1 MSRPSDRRDTSR
13 RPPRR
18 DPPMSRPHFTLETD
32 SRGVARLTLDRA
44 ERHNVLAGETCDGLA
59 AAAASINADAA
70 IRVVVLAGRG
80 ASFCAGGDLEWMRAQ
95 AAANGAGRRV
105 EARRLADMLAALNT
119 LDRPLIGRIHGSA
132 YGGGVGLMAVCDST
146 VVAEDARFGLTE
158 TRLGLIPATIAPYVI
173 ARMGEGP
180 ARSVFFSGRV
190 FDAGEA
196 LRLNLATRV
205 VAPEDLDAAVE
216 AEVDALSRH
225 GPRGSGRG
233 QAARSVARATDRRDR
248 HRGLDRSARCDMGR
262 CRRPRRALRR
272 FSTSGP
278 RPGCAEVVALQCR
291 VGAVPGTACSVRNLQ
306 GDMAQHRAVGAG
318 EHDHRRLAG
327 LPGFLPA
334 LGAEAPAVARVEPG
348 ESRSGRGWRG
358 RCRGLG
364 RRRGIRRSRGTQT
377 VWQPESSGPV
387 LQQPSRK
394 KPVRGS
400 TEQGFSGSSQN
411 VQARFAVGIH
421 HSYPVISRYPC
432 PSWLPVKR
440 IGPSQ

>member
-1 MSRPSDRRDTSR
+1 
-13 RPPRR
+13 
-18 DPPMSRPHFTLETD
+18 MSRPHFTLETN

-132 YGGGVGLMAVCDST
+132 YGGGVGLMAVCDAT

-216 AEVDALSRH
+216 AEVMPYLATAPAAVAAAKRLARSL
-225 GPRGSGRG
+225 GPRIDATVIEASIDRLVATWGMPE
-233 QAARSVARATDRRDR
+233 AAEGIAAF
-248 HRGLDRSARCDMGR
+248 LDK
-262 CRRPRRALRR
+262 RPA
-272 FSTSGP
+272 
-278 RPGCAEVVALQCR
+278 
-291 VGAVPGTACSVRNLQ
+291 
-306 GDMAQHRAVGAG
+306 
-318 EHDHRRLAG
+318 
-327 LPGFLPA
+327 
-334 LGAEAPAVARVEPG
+334 
-348 ESRSGRGWRG
+348 
-358 RCRGLG
+358 
-364 RRRGIRRSRGTQT
+364 
-377 VWQPESSGPV
+377 
-387 LQQPSRK
+387 
-394 KPVRGS
+394 
-400 TEQGFSGSSQN
+400 
-411 VQARFAVGIH
+411 
-421 HSYPVISRYPC
+421 
-432 PSWLPVKR
+432 SWMR
-440 IGPSQ
+440 